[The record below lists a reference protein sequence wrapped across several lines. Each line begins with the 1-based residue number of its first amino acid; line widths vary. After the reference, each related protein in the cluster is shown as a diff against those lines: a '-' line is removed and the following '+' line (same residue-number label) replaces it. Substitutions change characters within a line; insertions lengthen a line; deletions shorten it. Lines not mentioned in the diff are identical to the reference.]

1 MIELLS
7 REKLTREEICD
18 RWERSPLNDTHERL
32 SRRTFIRDK
41 QSIADIFDL
50 EILYDSVYHTYTLKD
65 TDPMHSD
72 LLLQY
77 MLEQNRLV
85 DLAKL
90 SKRMRDKVVL
100 EPVCTGSEQLPT
112 VLEAIEAGVTLRFKY
127 ISYYEPG
134 KEKSFELIPCFVR
147 LFAHR
152 WYLIGEF
159 PDHTQH
165 RVLALERMSDL
176 QLTTLKAKPSAN
188 MNPLDF
194 YRDCYGIIHDDS
206 KPQRIRIKV
215 FGPQVDYVR
224 SVPFHESQVEEE
236 QGDGYAVFSIFV
248 RPSYDLVQQLLWN
261 RDQIEVLSPDD
272 FRNQIIGM
280 LRQML
285 GRYGS

>member
-134 KEKSFELIPCFVR
+134 KEKSFELFPFFLR
-147 LFAHR
+147 LFA
-152 WYLIGEF
+152 
-159 PDHTQH
+159 
-165 RVLALERMSDL
+165 
-176 QLTTLKAKPSAN
+176 N
-188 MNPLDF
+188 
-194 YRDCYGIIHDDS
+194 
-206 KPQRIRIKV
+206 
-215 FGPQVDYVR
+215 
-224 SVPFHESQVEEE
+224 
-236 QGDGYAVFSIFV
+236 
-248 RPSYDLVQQLLWN
+248 
-261 RDQIEVLSPDD
+261 
-272 FRNQIIGM
+272 
-280 LRQML
+280 
-285 GRYGS
+285 